1 MKNLS
6 NRRSNLLKIQVNI
19 QITFMQAVVDM
30 AKIFSNKEKLMDLD
44 RRMNLDILKTEWKTQ
59 AIMG

>member
-44 RRMNLDILKTEWKTQ
+44 RRMNLDTLKTEWKTQ

>member
-44 RRMNLDILKTEWKTQ
+44 KRMNLDILKTEWKTQ

>member
-1 MKNLS
+1 MKSLS
-6 NRRSNLLKIQVNI
+6 NRKSNLLKIQVNI

-30 AKIFSNKEKLMDLD
+30 EKIFNNKGKLMDLD

>member
-19 QITFMQAVVDM
+19 QITFMQGVVDM
-30 AKIFSNKEKLMDLD
+30 AKIFGNKEKLMDLD
-44 RRMNLDILKTEWKTQ
+44 KRMNLDILKTEWKTQ

>member
-1 MKNLS
+1 
-6 NRRSNLLKIQVNI
+6 
-19 QITFMQAVVDM
+19 MQAVVDM

-44 RRMNLDILKTEWKTQ
+44 KRMNLDILKTEWKTQ